1 MKKSKISFLFM
12 GVTIALFLNGC
23 QKHEPIY
30 DAAST
35 ELSALSYTDLRN

>member
-1 MKKSKISFLFM
+1 MKKSKILFV

-30 DAAST
+30 DASST
-35 ELSALSYTDLRN
+35 ELSALSYTDLQN